1 MPASLIGDQTV
12 SKENRNFI
20 ALLSIAVV
28 MLVGIIAQNVVMTLK
43 PKTAELQI
51 DVDKVRQEIEAAG
64 LTLKEAMHW
73 KEL

>member
-1 MPASLIGDQTV
+1 MPASFIGDQTV

-20 ALLSIAVV
+20 AILSIATV
-28 MLVGIIAQNVVMTLK
+28 MLGGVIAQNVVLALK
-43 PKTAELQI
+43 PKTAEIQI

-64 LTLKEAMHW
+64 LTLREAKHW